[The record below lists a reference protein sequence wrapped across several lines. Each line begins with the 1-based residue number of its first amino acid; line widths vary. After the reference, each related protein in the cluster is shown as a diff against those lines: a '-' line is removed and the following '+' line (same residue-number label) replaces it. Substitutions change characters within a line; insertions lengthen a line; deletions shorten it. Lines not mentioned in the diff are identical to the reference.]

1 MAGLDGAGAGA
12 GGGAVGSTKV
22 VPHLAARARRFAAS
36 SSKVAGTTSAA
47 LNAAVEVSAAFDG
60 PGAAGLA
67 FARPAAGVGGGALV
81 GAGDGSVVA
90 LGASYKAAG
99 GRSGKSSS
107 AFSSPAEA
115 AASASG
121 VSRIFLMSAGFVSF
135 ASNDTFACCRMDLR
149 SATFIAFSFASMVSN
164 FQVWWLGTNFLD
176 PLSTYIVQ
184 VFLLNPVLYYWKSYN
199 HLLYLMG
206 GTVTCPI
213 CNREV
218 AETVINKHLDS
229 QCQYPQQN
237 AKLAPIF
244 TSRLGKRG
252 TETRP
257 TGAEPSSSKRQSS
270 PDVVTLDEDDTP
282 TKHTTKRPKTENVPS
297 IFTQMSNKSSKASE
311 EVLAASAPLAERLRP
326 RRLEDFVGQE
336 HLTGDSSLLLQLV
349 ESQAIG
355 SMILWGP
362 PGCGKTTLAR
372 LLSKSVNATFKELS
386 ATSSGTSDVKAI
398 FDEAK
403 RSLKLT
409 GKRTILFM
417 DEIQR
422 FNKAQQDIFLPYVEN
437 GWITLIGATT
447 ENPSF
452 KLNSALLSRCRVFV
466 LERLRDEDIEVIL
479 RKAIERVS
487 PKVSSQEGDVTS
499 LPSSSQTLVEGQV
512 EVKPEPRLREIAPE
526 VMKTI
531 VNLSMGDARTALSL
545 LELVL
550 TSPAK
555 VSDKAVISLLR
566 RSVSSRYDRSGEDR
580 YDMISAL
587 HKSIRG
593 SDGSAALYWL
603 ARMLTGGEDPLYIA
617 RRLIVVASE
626 DVGLADNHALPL
638 AVATYSAAQT
648 IGMPECRINLA
659 HCVAYLAEAPK
670 STRSYEAYNLAEE
683 AAKADETA
691 PVPLHLRN
699 APTGMMKDLNYG
711 QGYLYNPAYRHPVYQ
726 TYLPA
731 TLEGSRFLREEGDV
745 TDKIFDEN
753 ALRKWEWRCNQG
765 RDWPGRSNLAGSTD
779 MTRKP

>member
-1 MAGLDGAGAGA
+1 
-12 GGGAVGSTKV
+12 
-22 VPHLAARARRFAAS
+22 
-36 SSKVAGTTSAA
+36 
-47 LNAAVEVSAAFDG
+47 
-60 PGAAGLA
+60 
-67 FARPAAGVGGGALV
+67 
-81 GAGDGSVVA
+81 
-90 LGASYKAAG
+90 
-99 GRSGKSSS
+99 
-107 AFSSPAEA
+107 
-115 AASASG
+115 
-121 VSRIFLMSAGFVSF
+121 
-135 ASNDTFACCRMDLR
+135 
-149 SATFIAFSFASMVSN
+149 
-164 FQVWWLGTNFLD
+164 
-176 PLSTYIVQ
+176 
-184 VFLLNPVLYYWKSYN
+184 
-199 HLLYLMG
+199 MG

-282 TKHTTKRPKTENVPS
+282 TKHTTKRPKTESKQCDSGGNDRETASPRSSDVPS